1 MNLKMH
7 ILKIDTYE
15 NRKICCQIFESGSSN
30 FILII
35 ASAMGVKQSFY
46 QGFSEFAEAN
56 GISVITFDYSGIGN
70 SLNENIKDNKD
81 FLSSWGDRDLE
92 AVIKYSIENFPNH
105 KKVVLG
111 HSIGGQLIGLAS
123 SSVDLDKIILMS
135 AQSGYWGF
143 WKGVNKVKM
152 FFNWHL
158 LFPILTYFIGYMPSK
173 KISKMENIPKNVA
186 EEWAKWC
193 RNPNYLFDYISE
205 DKTFFNKIKCK
216 ITSVSFD
223 DDFFAPKKSV
233 DWLSGKFKNAELKRK
248 HFFPSDFNV
257 SKIGHFDVFKSD
269 FKNSIW
275 KFLLEET
282 LITKSNFNTQ

>member
-1 MNLKMH
+1 MHMLNL
-7 ILKIDTYE
+7 DTYE
-15 NRKICCQIFESGSSN
+15 NRKICCQIFESGSSSV
-30 FILII
+30 ILII

-111 HSIGGQLIGLAS
+111 HSIGGQLIGLAP

-173 KISKMENIPKNVA
+173 RFSKMENLPENVA
-186 EEWAKWC
+186 KEWAKWC
-193 RNPNYLFDYISE
+193 RNPNYLFDSFSE
-205 DKTFFNKIKCK
+205 EKTFFTKIKCAA
-216 ITSVSFD
+216 TSISFD

-233 DWLSGKFKNAELKRK
+233 DWLNQKFQNVTLIRK
-248 HFFPSDFNV
+248 HFFPNDVNV
-257 SKIGHFDVFKSD
+257 TKIGHFDLFKSN
-269 FKNSIW
+269 FKNIIW
-275 KFLLEET
+275 KFLLEE
-282 LITKSNFNTQ
+282 IKN